1 MQLKYYFN
9 ALENDMLLS
18 PNEKWREQQQALY
31 NAQWENTSARIVVKE
46 QAGIGLDIFGDIEV
60 WINKA
65 IGTTSTFMKN
75 GEDYRQL
82 VFKDIDKPCLRGIY
96 YQFEYNWCI
105 TDFVNPSQGLVSD
118 IVVRRC
124 NNVLRM
130 IDPDNGS
137 IFTIPCVIDYDMTSP
152 NVQVS
157 SHIITPN
164 NHAIVFVQANE
175 DTMRLFKLNTRF
187 LLGGRPFKLNAFQNA
202 LLQETLNSAPTVLYF
217 DLYLDELHAKD
228 NKEQQIAYNGDFVY
242 NIMIDSNNLEL
253 ANGTTGILSANV
265 LLNGEEV
272 NRVIQWSSSDCGIV
286 NINQNGEYSVV
297 GQNRDVATIT
307 AALDGNDNVRAQITI
322 TVADASTIQPLM
334 VFSPVFDKIRQY
346 QTITM
351 DITVS
356 YGNEIIIPQIV
367 QADSPSSIL
376 ELSLNDNKLIYQV
389 GKDYEFKSYIY
400 DITTKETREYE
411 SSSGGEIFLDDKI
424 YLVKS
429 NNDYTNSGD
438 SIISVDS
445 NNKEETLYGPVSY
458 YLTLQYLGN
467 NTFHFSEIRGQD
479 ITAEIIYYN
488 LDIESSEVKEMD
500 YGYSIIKVIN
510 DNDLTEPEEINNSK
524 ETDITLDD
532 LVGEYEG
539 TRTSD
544 SNYSIGEIFGTSLR
558 YGNSLIINDDNTYSL
573 NVGVAYSEDGKYEI
587 DGNKLKLYDIDNKSD
602 NSRPT
607 EDELLIDVIDD
618 KVTLKHREDID
629 DNNYVYVIFEK

>member
-18 PNEKWREQQQALY
+18 PNDKWREQQQALY
-31 NAQWENTSARIVVKE
+31 NAQWENTSARITIKE
-46 QAGIGLDIFGDIEV
+46 QAGIGLDIFGNVEV

-82 VFKDIDKPCLRGIY
+82 VFKEIDKPCLRGIY
-96 YQFEYNWCI
+96 YQFENNWWI

-157 SHIITPN
+157 THIITPN

-202 LLQETLNSAPTVLYF
+202 LLQETLNSAPTVLYL

-228 NKEQQIAYNGDFVY
+228 NQEQQIAYNGDFVY
-242 NIMIDSNNLEL
+242 NITIDSNNLEL

-272 NRVIQWSSSDCGIV
+272 NRVIKWSSSDCGIV

-297 GQNRDVATIT
+297 GQNRHVATIT

-356 YGNEIIIPQIV
+356 YGNEIIIPQIM

-376 ELSLNDNKLIYQV
+376 ELSLNDNKLNI
-389 GKDYEFKSYIY
+389 KC
-400 DITTKETREYE
+400 
-411 SSSGGEIFLDDKI
+411 
-424 YLVKS
+424 
-429 NNDYTNSGD
+429 NN
-438 SIISVDS
+438 ISVEKQLI
-445 NNKEETLYGPVSY
+445 NIHVS
-458 YLTLQYLGN
+458 
-467 NTFHFSEIRGQD
+467 
-479 ITAEIIYYN
+479 
-488 LDIESSEVKEMD
+488 
-500 YGYSIIKVIN
+500 N
-510 DNDLTEPEEINNSK
+510 DNPMFNISKTIEIQCVSM
-524 ETDITLDD
+524 L
-532 LVGEYEG
+532 G
-539 TRTSD
+539 
-544 SNYSIGEIFGTSLR
+544 
-558 YGNSLIINDDNTYSL
+558 
-573 NVGVAYSEDGKYEI
+573 
-587 DGNKLKLYDIDNKSD
+587 
-602 NSRPT
+602 
-607 EDELLIDVIDD
+607 
-618 KVTLKHREDID
+618 
-629 DNNYVYVIFEK
+629 

>member
-18 PNEKWREQQQALY
+18 PNDKWREQQQALY

-46 QAGIGLDIFGDIEV
+46 QAGIGLNIFSDTEV

-96 YQFEYNWCI
+96 YQFENNWWI

-124 NNVLRM
+124 NNVLRT

-164 NHAIVFVQANE
+164 NHAIVFVQANK

-202 LLQETLNSAPTVLYF
+202 LLQETLNSAPTVLYL

-228 NKEQQIAYNGDFVY
+228 NQEQQIAYNGDFVY
-242 NIMIDSNNLEL
+242 NITIDSNNLEL

-272 NRVIQWSSSDCGIV
+272 NRVINWSSSDCGIV

-376 ELSLNDNKLIYQV
+376 ELSLNDNKLNI
-389 GKDYEFKSYIY
+389 KC
-400 DITTKETREYE
+400 
-411 SSSGGEIFLDDKI
+411 
-424 YLVKS
+424 
-429 NNDYTNSGD
+429 NN
-438 SIISVDS
+438 ISVEKQLI
-445 NNKEETLYGPVSY
+445 NIHVS
-458 YLTLQYLGN
+458 
-467 NTFHFSEIRGQD
+467 
-479 ITAEIIYYN
+479 
-488 LDIESSEVKEMD
+488 
-500 YGYSIIKVIN
+500 N
-510 DNDLTEPEEINNSK
+510 DNPMFNISKIIEIQCVSM
-524 ETDITLDD
+524 L
-532 LVGEYEG
+532 G
-539 TRTSD
+539 
-544 SNYSIGEIFGTSLR
+544 
-558 YGNSLIINDDNTYSL
+558 
-573 NVGVAYSEDGKYEI
+573 
-587 DGNKLKLYDIDNKSD
+587 
-602 NSRPT
+602 
-607 EDELLIDVIDD
+607 
-618 KVTLKHREDID
+618 
-629 DNNYVYVIFEK
+629 

>member
-1 MQLKYYFN
+1 MEMQLRYYNN
-9 ALENDMLLS
+9 ALRNRMLLT
-18 PNEKWREQQQALY
+18 PDEKWRQQQQALY
-31 NAQWENTSARIVVKE
+31 NAQWENTSARITIKE

-96 YQFEYNWCI
+96 YQFENNWWI

-118 IVVRRC
+118 VIVRRC

-130 IDPDNGS
+130 VDPDNGS

-157 SHIITPN
+157 SHLITPN
-164 NHAIVFVQANE
+164 NHPIVFVQANE

-187 LLGGRPFKLNAFQNA
+187 LLGGRPFKLNAFQNT
-202 LLQETLNSAPTVLYF
+202 LLQETLDSTPTVLYF

-228 NKEQQIAYNGDFVY
+228 NKELQIAYNGEFVY
-242 NIMIDSNNLEL
+242 NITIDSNNLEL

-272 NRVIQWSSSDCGIV
+272 NRVIKWSSSDCGIV

-376 ELSLNDNKLIYQV
+376 ELSLNDNKLNI
-389 GKDYEFKSYIY
+389 KC
-400 DITTKETREYE
+400 
-411 SSSGGEIFLDDKI
+411 
-424 YLVKS
+424 
-429 NNDYTNSGD
+429 NN
-438 SIISVDS
+438 IS
-445 NNKEETLYGPVSY
+445 
-458 YLTLQYLGN
+458 
-467 NTFHFSEIRGQD
+467 
-479 ITAEIIYYN
+479 AEKQLINIH
-488 LDIESSEVKEMD
+488 VF
-500 YGYSIIKVIN
+500 N
-510 DNDLTEPEEINNSK
+510 DNPVFDISKTIEIQCVSM
-524 ETDITLDD
+524 L
-532 LVGEYEG
+532 G
-539 TRTSD
+539 
-544 SNYSIGEIFGTSLR
+544 
-558 YGNSLIINDDNTYSL
+558 
-573 NVGVAYSEDGKYEI
+573 
-587 DGNKLKLYDIDNKSD
+587 
-602 NSRPT
+602 
-607 EDELLIDVIDD
+607 
-618 KVTLKHREDID
+618 
-629 DNNYVYVIFEK
+629 

>member
-82 VFKDIDKPCLRGIY
+82 VFTDIDKPCLRGIY
-96 YQFEYNWCI
+96 YQFENNWWI

-187 LLGGRPFKLNAFQNA
+187 LLGGRPFKLNAFQNT
-202 LLQETLNSAPTVLYF
+202 LLQETLDSTPTVLYL

-228 NKEQQIAYNGDFVY
+228 NQEQQIAYNGDFVY
-242 NIMIDSNNLEL
+242 NITIDSNNLEL

-272 NRVIQWSSSDCGIV
+272 NRVIKWSSSDCGIV

-376 ELSLNDNKLIYQV
+376 ELSLNDNKLNI
-389 GKDYEFKSYIY
+389 KC
-400 DITTKETREYE
+400 
-411 SSSGGEIFLDDKI
+411 
-424 YLVKS
+424 
-429 NNDYTNSGD
+429 NN
-438 SIISVDS
+438 ISVEKQLI
-445 NNKEETLYGPVSY
+445 NIHVS
-458 YLTLQYLGN
+458 
-467 NTFHFSEIRGQD
+467 
-479 ITAEIIYYN
+479 
-488 LDIESSEVKEMD
+488 
-500 YGYSIIKVIN
+500 N
-510 DNDLTEPEEINNSK
+510 DNPMFNISKTIEIQCVSM
-524 ETDITLDD
+524 L
-532 LVGEYEG
+532 G
-539 TRTSD
+539 
-544 SNYSIGEIFGTSLR
+544 
-558 YGNSLIINDDNTYSL
+558 
-573 NVGVAYSEDGKYEI
+573 
-587 DGNKLKLYDIDNKSD
+587 
-602 NSRPT
+602 
-607 EDELLIDVIDD
+607 
-618 KVTLKHREDID
+618 
-629 DNNYVYVIFEK
+629 

>member
-96 YQFEYNWCI
+96 YQFENNWWI

-376 ELSLNDNKLIYQV
+376 ELSLNDNKLNI
-389 GKDYEFKSYIY
+389 KC
-400 DITTKETREYE
+400 
-411 SSSGGEIFLDDKI
+411 
-424 YLVKS
+424 
-429 NNDYTNSGD
+429 NN
-438 SIISVDS
+438 ISVEKQLI
-445 NNKEETLYGPVSY
+445 NIHVS
-458 YLTLQYLGN
+458 
-467 NTFHFSEIRGQD
+467 
-479 ITAEIIYYN
+479 
-488 LDIESSEVKEMD
+488 
-500 YGYSIIKVIN
+500 N
-510 DNDLTEPEEINNSK
+510 DNPMFNISKTIEIQCVSM
-524 ETDITLDD
+524 L
-532 LVGEYEG
+532 G
-539 TRTSD
+539 
-544 SNYSIGEIFGTSLR
+544 
-558 YGNSLIINDDNTYSL
+558 
-573 NVGVAYSEDGKYEI
+573 
-587 DGNKLKLYDIDNKSD
+587 
-602 NSRPT
+602 
-607 EDELLIDVIDD
+607 
-618 KVTLKHREDID
+618 
-629 DNNYVYVIFEK
+629 

>member
-18 PNEKWREQQQALY
+18 PNDKWREQQQALY
-31 NAQWENTSARIVVKE
+31 NAQWENTSARITIKE
-46 QAGIGLDIFGDIEV
+46 QAGIGLDIFGNVEV

-82 VFKDIDKPCLRGIY
+82 VFKEIDKPCLRGIY
-96 YQFEYNWCI
+96 YQFENNWWI

-157 SHIITPN
+157 THIITPN

-202 LLQETLNSAPTVLYF
+202 LLQETLNSAPTVLYL

-228 NKEQQIAYNGDFVY
+228 NQEQQIAYNGDFVY
-242 NIMIDSNNLEL
+242 NITIDSNNLEL

-272 NRVIQWSSSDCGIV
+272 NRVIKWSSSDCGIV

-356 YGNEIIIPQIV
+356 YGNEIIIPQIM

-376 ELSLNDNKLIYQV
+376 ELSLNDNKLNI
-389 GKDYEFKSYIY
+389 KC
-400 DITTKETREYE
+400 
-411 SSSGGEIFLDDKI
+411 
-424 YLVKS
+424 
-429 NNDYTNSGD
+429 NN
-438 SIISVDS
+438 ISVEKQLI
-445 NNKEETLYGPVSY
+445 NIHVS
-458 YLTLQYLGN
+458 
-467 NTFHFSEIRGQD
+467 
-479 ITAEIIYYN
+479 
-488 LDIESSEVKEMD
+488 
-500 YGYSIIKVIN
+500 N
-510 DNDLTEPEEINNSK
+510 DNPMFNISKTIEIQCVSM
-524 ETDITLDD
+524 L
-532 LVGEYEG
+532 G
-539 TRTSD
+539 
-544 SNYSIGEIFGTSLR
+544 
-558 YGNSLIINDDNTYSL
+558 
-573 NVGVAYSEDGKYEI
+573 
-587 DGNKLKLYDIDNKSD
+587 
-602 NSRPT
+602 
-607 EDELLIDVIDD
+607 
-618 KVTLKHREDID
+618 
-629 DNNYVYVIFEK
+629 

>member
-1 MQLKYYFN
+1 
-9 ALENDMLLS
+9 
-18 PNEKWREQQQALY
+18 
-31 NAQWENTSARIVVKE
+31 
-46 QAGIGLDIFGDIEV
+46 
-60 WINKA
+60 
-65 IGTTSTFMKN
+65 MKN

-82 VFKDIDKPCLRGIY
+82 VFKEIDKPCLRGIY
-96 YQFEYNWCI
+96 YQFENNWWI

-202 LLQETLNSAPTVLYF
+202 LLQETLNSAPTVLYL

-228 NKEQQIAYNGDFVY
+228 NQEQQIAYNGDFVY
-242 NIMIDSNNLEL
+242 NITIDSNNLEL
-253 ANGTTGILSANV
+253 ANGATGILSANV

-272 NRVIQWSSSDCGIV
+272 NRVIKWSSSDCGIV

-376 ELSLNDNKLIYQV
+376 ELSLNDNKLNI
-389 GKDYEFKSYIY
+389 KC
-400 DITTKETREYE
+400 
-411 SSSGGEIFLDDKI
+411 
-424 YLVKS
+424 
-429 NNDYTNSGD
+429 NN
-438 SIISVDS
+438 ISAEKQLI
-445 NNKEETLYGPVSY
+445 NIHVS
-458 YLTLQYLGN
+458 
-467 NTFHFSEIRGQD
+467 
-479 ITAEIIYYN
+479 
-488 LDIESSEVKEMD
+488 
-500 YGYSIIKVIN
+500 N
-510 DNDLTEPEEINNSK
+510 DNPMFNISKIIEIQCVSM
-524 ETDITLDD
+524 L
-532 LVGEYEG
+532 G
-539 TRTSD
+539 
-544 SNYSIGEIFGTSLR
+544 
-558 YGNSLIINDDNTYSL
+558 
-573 NVGVAYSEDGKYEI
+573 
-587 DGNKLKLYDIDNKSD
+587 
-602 NSRPT
+602 
-607 EDELLIDVIDD
+607 
-618 KVTLKHREDID
+618 
-629 DNNYVYVIFEK
+629 

>member
-18 PNEKWREQQQALY
+18 PNNKWREQQQALY

-82 VFKDIDKPCLRGIY
+82 VFKEIDKPCLRGIY
-96 YQFEYNWCI
+96 YQFENNWWI

-130 IDPDNGS
+130 TDPDNGS

-157 SHIITPN
+157 THIITPN
-164 NHAIVFVQANE
+164 NHATVFVQANK

-202 LLQETLNSAPTVLYF
+202 LLQETLNSAPTVLYL

-228 NKEQQIAYNGDFVY
+228 NQEQQIAYNGDFVY
-242 NIMIDSNNLEL
+242 NITIDSNNLEL

-272 NRVIQWSSSDCGIV
+272 NRVIKWSSSDCGIV

-376 ELSLNDNKLIYQV
+376 ELSLNDNKLNI
-389 GKDYEFKSYIY
+389 KC
-400 DITTKETREYE
+400 
-411 SSSGGEIFLDDKI
+411 
-424 YLVKS
+424 
-429 NNDYTNSGD
+429 NN
-438 SIISVDS
+438 ISAEKQLI
-445 NNKEETLYGPVSY
+445 NIHVS
-458 YLTLQYLGN
+458 
-467 NTFHFSEIRGQD
+467 
-479 ITAEIIYYN
+479 
-488 LDIESSEVKEMD
+488 
-500 YGYSIIKVIN
+500 N
-510 DNDLTEPEEINNSK
+510 DNPMFNISKIIEIQCVSM
-524 ETDITLDD
+524 L
-532 LVGEYEG
+532 G
-539 TRTSD
+539 
-544 SNYSIGEIFGTSLR
+544 
-558 YGNSLIINDDNTYSL
+558 
-573 NVGVAYSEDGKYEI
+573 
-587 DGNKLKLYDIDNKSD
+587 
-602 NSRPT
+602 
-607 EDELLIDVIDD
+607 
-618 KVTLKHREDID
+618 
-629 DNNYVYVIFEK
+629 

>member
-96 YQFEYNWCI
+96 YQFENNWWI

-376 ELSLNDNKLIYQV
+376 ELSLNDNKLNI
-389 GKDYEFKSYIY
+389 KC
-400 DITTKETREYE
+400 
-411 SSSGGEIFLDDKI
+411 
-424 YLVKS
+424 
-429 NNDYTNSGD
+429 NN
-438 SIISVDS
+438 ISVEKQLI
-445 NNKEETLYGPVSY
+445 NIHVS
-458 YLTLQYLGN
+458 
-467 NTFHFSEIRGQD
+467 
-479 ITAEIIYYN
+479 
-488 LDIESSEVKEMD
+488 
-500 YGYSIIKVIN
+500 N
-510 DNDLTEPEEINNSK
+510 DNPMFKKKKTIEIQCVSM
-524 ETDITLDD
+524 L
-532 LVGEYEG
+532 G
-539 TRTSD
+539 
-544 SNYSIGEIFGTSLR
+544 
-558 YGNSLIINDDNTYSL
+558 
-573 NVGVAYSEDGKYEI
+573 
-587 DGNKLKLYDIDNKSD
+587 
-602 NSRPT
+602 
-607 EDELLIDVIDD
+607 
-618 KVTLKHREDID
+618 
-629 DNNYVYVIFEK
+629 

>member
-96 YQFEYNWCI
+96 YQFDNNWWI

-187 LLGGRPFKLNAFQNA
+187 LLGGRPFKLNAFQNT
-202 LLQETLNSAPTVLYF
+202 LLQETLDSTPTVLYL

-228 NKEQQIAYNGDFVY
+228 NQEQQIAYNGDFVY
-242 NIMIDSNNLEL
+242 NITIDSNNLEL

-272 NRVIQWSSSDCGIV
+272 NRVIKWSSSDCGIV

-376 ELSLNDNKLIYQV
+376 ELSLNDNKLNI
-389 GKDYEFKSYIY
+389 KC
-400 DITTKETREYE
+400 
-411 SSSGGEIFLDDKI
+411 
-424 YLVKS
+424 
-429 NNDYTNSGD
+429 NN
-438 SIISVDS
+438 ISVEKQLI
-445 NNKEETLYGPVSY
+445 NIHVS
-458 YLTLQYLGN
+458 
-467 NTFHFSEIRGQD
+467 
-479 ITAEIIYYN
+479 
-488 LDIESSEVKEMD
+488 
-500 YGYSIIKVIN
+500 N
-510 DNDLTEPEEINNSK
+510 DNPMFNISKTIEIQCVSM
-524 ETDITLDD
+524 L
-532 LVGEYEG
+532 G
-539 TRTSD
+539 
-544 SNYSIGEIFGTSLR
+544 
-558 YGNSLIINDDNTYSL
+558 
-573 NVGVAYSEDGKYEI
+573 
-587 DGNKLKLYDIDNKSD
+587 
-602 NSRPT
+602 
-607 EDELLIDVIDD
+607 
-618 KVTLKHREDID
+618 
-629 DNNYVYVIFEK
+629 